1 MNAME
6 LPKDRSRRSFLVGT
20 AIGSAVAAVAAIGTK
35 TLEATEPAKPS
46 ESVRREISDHVR
58 KYYRTTRI

>member
-1 MNAME
+1 ME

-46 ESVRREISDHVR
+46 ESVPREISDHAR
-58 KYYRTTRI
+58 KYYLSTRI